1 MLRRVTLTKLYRRA
15 VIGHF
20 KKQTMNNTT
29 DKLKRIK
36 VDALYG
42 KKKHFNAADR
52 NERNHYRIGIPL
64 VIINILTGSI
74 LFYVITDGASNWVKY
89 VPLILALI
97 SALLSGFQ
105 TYLNLQKKVE
115 GHRRVGNK
123 YLAIM
128 KKCDRLQGYIIDKVV
143 SNDDLVSRIESIA
156 QDIDS
161 INIEAE
167 SYPTSNSDYLLA
179 KKGIENGEEEY
190 TEKELNL

>member
-1 MLRRVTLTKLYRRA
+1 MRPHTERQAAERYRAFKTKM
-15 VIGHF
+15 
-20 KKQTMNNTT
+20 MNNTT

-52 NERNHYRIGIPL
+52 NEKNHYWIGIPL
-64 VIINILTGSI
+64 IIINILTGSI
-74 LFYVITDGASNWVKY
+74 LFYVITDGASNWIKY
-89 VPLILALI
+89 IPLVLALI

-128 KKCDRLQGYIIDKVV
+128 KRCDRLQGYIKDQVI
-143 SNDDLVSRIESIA
+143 SNDDLISRIEDIA
-156 QDIDS
+156 TEIGS

-167 SYPTSNSDYLLA
+167 SYPTNNSDYLLA